1 MDPIKYI
8 FEKPALTRRIARWQ
22 MILTEYDIQYTTQ
35 KAIKSSVIADYLA
48 HQPVDDYQS
57 MHFEFPDENI
67 MCVAETS
74 NSQDQEEGPEPGA
87 RWTLVFDGASNALG
101 NGIGVVLTS
110 PTGFHIP
117 FTARICFD
125 CTNNV
130 AEYEACIYG
139 IEAAID
145 LRIKNLAVYGDF
157 ALVISQI
164 NGDWETRHPNLI
176 PYREHVV
183 KFAQYFDEITFDHIP
198 REENH
203 LADALAT
210 LASMFKVKWDNE
222 ALAIVI
228 KRLDEPAFCGVIDN
242 MPDEKPWFHDIKKF
256 LETQEY
262 PEGASLTDR
271 KTPKRLSSKFFL
283 VGGVLYKRNFDS
295 VLLRC
300 VDRHE
305 AAKIIQEVHE
315 GSFGT
320 HASGHTMARKI
331 MRAGYYWSTREH
343 DCFSHVVVCHKC

>member
-1 MDPIKYI
+1 
-8 FEKPALTRRIARWQ
+8 

-57 MHFEFPDENI
+57 MYFEFPDEDI

-74 NSQDQEEGPEPGA
+74 KCQDQEEGPEPGA
-87 RWTLVFDGASNALG
+87 RWTLVFDGALKALG
-101 NGIGVVLTS
+101 NGIGAVLTS
-110 PTGFHIP
+110 PT
-117 FTARICFD
+117 
-125 CTNNV
+125 
-130 AEYEACIYG
+130 
-139 IEAAID
+139 
-145 LRIKNLAVYGDF
+145 VYGDS

-183 KFAQYFDEITFDHIP
+183 KLAQYFDEITFDHIP

-222 ALAIVI
+222 APSIVI

-242 MPDEKPWFHDIKKF
+242 VPNEKPWFYDIKKF

-271 KTPKRLSSKFFL
+271 KTLKRLSAKFFIA
-283 VGGVLYKRNFDS
+283 GGISDHSARSDASTYASESINQISLSIWNPKVSFPANTRVYFSEELSSK
-295 VLLRC
+295 VQMLPG
-300 VDRHE
+300 VD
-305 AAKIIQEVHE
+305 
-315 GSFGT
+315 
-320 HASGHTMARKI
+320 
-331 MRAGYYWSTREH
+331 
-343 DCFSHVVVCHKC
+343 